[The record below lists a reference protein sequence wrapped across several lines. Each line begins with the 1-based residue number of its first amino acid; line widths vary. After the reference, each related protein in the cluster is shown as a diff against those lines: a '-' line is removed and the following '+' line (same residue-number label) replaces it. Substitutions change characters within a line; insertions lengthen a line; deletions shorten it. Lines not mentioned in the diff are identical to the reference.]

1 MYPVY
6 CATKICSWFRMLKW
20 KWRHR
25 YRKFAVY
32 TIAALLI
39 QNSWRHSYQQHYLN
53 ESSYMSSAIQY
64 QTPGEPGCASSSI
77 LNPRYTILTH

>member
-1 MYPVY
+1 MLV
-6 CATKICSWFRMLKW
+6 AASWFKMV
-20 KWRHR
+20 KWRFR
-25 YRKFAVY
+25 YNYKKFPFY

-64 QTPGEPGCASSSI
+64 QTPGEPGCASSSSLDI
-77 LNPRYTILTH
+77 DATTTATQF